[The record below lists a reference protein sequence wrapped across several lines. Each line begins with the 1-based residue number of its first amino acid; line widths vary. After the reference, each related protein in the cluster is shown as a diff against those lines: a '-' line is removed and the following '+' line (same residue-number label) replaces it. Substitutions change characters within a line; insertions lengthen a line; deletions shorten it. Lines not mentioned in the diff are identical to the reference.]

1 MKTMSV
7 QRFAIA
13 QFGTRLGTRLEG
25 EHARECLLA
34 ALRSLPPNGQL
45 VVTLEGLEV
54 LSTSFSDE
62 MVARAYHVL
71 VSGELGE
78 RTMVIETPQLELAEG
93 IDVKLAQRKLA
104 MLCRAA
110 GTWTIL
116 GFHTPAMDETLRLI
130 LEKGTTTARELADEL
145 GLQMSACVNRVA
157 RLAQLRLIRRE
168 KIGMKGPQDIYAL
181 HSILQA

>member
-1 MKTMSV
+1 MEDMSV
-7 QRFAIA
+7 ERFAVA
-13 QFGTRLGTRLEG
+13 QFGVRLGTRLEG

-34 ALRSLPPNGQL
+34 ALRSLPPGGQL
-45 VVTLEGLEV
+45 VLTLEGLEV

-62 MVARAYHVL
+62 MIARAYQVL
-71 VSGELGE
+71 VSGELGN

-93 IDVKLAQRKLA
+93 IDVKLAQRRLA

-130 LEKGTTTARELADEL
+130 LEKGKTTARELADEL

-157 RLAQLRLIRRE
+157 RLAQLRLIHRE
-168 KIGMKGPQDIYAL
+168 KIGMKGPQDIYEL
-181 HSILQA
+181 HSILQT